1 MDIFSDNKMA
11 EDNSISFMCEFC
23 GKILSTIGNLK
34 RHVKTSKSCLQTRG
48 ENYSPA
54 ESCPDCKYKT
64 ALKANLLI
72 HFESCKPRKIRL
84 QKEESEEKKR
94 LEEDI
99 IKLKAENNVM
109 QRHYEDMKQQLSDER
124 SRPQVVNNQLNI
136 TFNLQLEH
144 SQRVLSP
151 YSDLEKEQTRLLQGW
166 FLQSDCKRGIKGLAK
181 VIINNILSHQG
192 KKWMISYEPNK
203 TAFHRKNDNKEIEI
217 DDRAEK
223 FFESLMPAI
232 KGVVSKNL
240 LKLMNDAY
248 TPSETK
254 TVMDLEADFKSM
266 FEKGTPERKKI
277 VRMIA
282 DSACTSKATLLSTR
296 TNTSKRAKL
305 EFCDKL
311 PDDVIPDPNN
321 WFSHNDPE
329 FLAFKNSGLMNS
341 LTPPPSCRDL

>member
-1 MDIFSDNKMA
+1 MEGGNQ
-11 EDNSISFMCEFC
+11 CEFC
-23 GKILSTIGNLK
+23 GKILSNLWNLQ
-34 RHVKTSKSCLQTRG
+34 RHINTSKACLKTRG
-48 ENYSPA
+48 QNSSNVQVCE
-54 ESCPDCKYKT
+54 DCGYQT
-64 ALKANLLI
+64 LLATNLSR
-72 HFESCKPRKIRL
+72 HFETCGSRKARIS
-84 QKEESEEKKR
+84 KEESEEKRR
-94 LEEDI
+94 LEDYI
-99 IKLKAENNVM
+99 IKLETENAL
-109 QRHYEDMKQQLSDER
+109 QKQQLLDEKSNPR
-124 SRPQVVNNQLNI
+124 IVNNNQLNI

-151 YSDLEKEQTRLLQGW
+151 YSDLEKEQARLLQGW

-203 TAFHRKNDNKEIEI
+203 TAFHRKNENKEIEI

-254 TVMDLEADFKSM
+254 MVMDLEADFKSM

-282 DSACTSKATLLSTR
+282 DSACASKATLLSAR
-296 TNTSKRAKL
+296 TNTGRRAKL

-311 PDDVIPDPNN
+311 PDDVIPDPNA

-329 FLAFKNSGLMNS
+329 FLAFKNSGLMDS